1 VKIRR
6 IGPEERRSFALPLQA
21 YAFEGSPPSAEDA
34 ESWRRHLP
42 YSIGNTT
49 LVAMVDDEPQ
59 AAASAIPMRQNVRG
73 AVLPMAGVSGVA
85 THPLARR
92 RGHVRALLTHLL
104 RESRDAGQVVSA
116 LYPFRPSFYAR
127 FGYVGLPQVKRVT
140 FAPGDLAAL
149 LGTALPGEVRL
160 ERIKE
165 GYAAYRALTE
175 RLLAERHGF
184 STAPDYRAVR
194 LRDADERWLLTAR
207 VDDELVAAVTYA
219 ITGYAGDLVADD
231 LLYTTPVGRALLLQF
246 LARHVDQ
253 VARVVAMLAPDDMP
267 ELWLT
272 DLPAVTEVRTSFPDT
287 PAPMARVLSV
297 AGLAGMEAG
306 PGVVAIEVVD
316 DPLLAGRYLLDG
328 TTGKLEVAAT
338 SGAGPTA
345 APGARLTAAGLS
357 ALVYGVLA
365 PAEVVV
371 RGLGEVPLDAARQLT
386 ALFDRLV
393 PYVFA
398 HF

>member
-1 VKIRR
+1 
-6 IGPEERRSFALPLQA
+6 
-21 YAFEGSPPSAEDA
+21 
-34 ESWRRHLP
+34 
-42 YSIGNTT
+42 
-49 LVAMVDDEPQ
+49 
-59 AAASAIPMRQNVRG
+59 VRG

-194 LRDADERWLLTAR
+194 LRDAD
-207 VDDELVAAVTYA
+207 
-219 ITGYAGDLVADD
+219 TGYAGDLVADD

-398 HF
+398 RF